1 MTCHSSYTNQE
12 TIGRS
17 IVLAG
22 NPNVGKSVF
31 FNDLTGQYVDVSNYP
46 GTTVETYRGT
56 FGKDTIIDTPGVYGV
71 SSFNDEE
78 RVARDVILD
87 ADAVVNV
94 VNAARLRQDLFLTLQ
109 IIDAGLPVIVAL
121 NMMDEA
127 RAQGIVVDVQELS
140 RALGVPVLACAAIL
154 GEGLAEVKAAV
165 ADNAFRRGIRDKAVE
180 AAIQTLPREI
190 PESHRLLIVEGD
202 TEIAERHGQTVGG
215 LQDTLYRERRAR
227 ADEIA
232 SHVTKQNEKTSSL
245 SVKLGRWA
253 LRPITG
259 LPLLAIM
266 LTGIFYTLG
275 VIIATHVVGFTEGTM
290 MEGFYEPF
298 VRLWIGRIVPEATI
312 IGQLLI
318 GPYGLLTMGV
328 TYLFGLLLPLVVGFY
343 LLLGVLEDSGYLP
356 RVAVLADRSLRTVG
370 LNGRAVIPI
379 ILGFGCVTMA
389 TVTTRLLGSRR
400 ERFIA
405 TLLLG
410 LAIPCSAQLGVIS
423 GMIAPLG
430 AAYIFAY
437 LVVIVAVF
445 GLVGVALNRVVPGK
459 SSDLF
464 IELPPMRWPRLTN
477 ILTKTWQKTKHFLGE
492 TIVLFGVGSVLLG
505 LINVVGGLN
514 RLNAWARP
522 LVSGWLGLP
531 DTAATPFLMGI
542 LRRDFGAAGLTDLA
556 LTPHQTLVAL
566 IVMTLFVPCIA
577 SLLIILKE
585 RGWKEGIVIWFG
597 SFFTAFLVGGIAHR
611 LIF

>member
-1 MTCHSSYTNQE
+1 MPCHANDHKNISGQ
-12 TIGRS
+12 S
-17 IVLAG
+17 IVLVG

-31 FNDLTGQYVDVSNYP
+31 FNDLTGEYVDVSNYP
-46 GTTVETYRGT
+46 GTTVETYRGSLI
-56 FGKDTIIDTPGVYGV
+56 GATIIDTPGVYGI

-87 ADAVVNV
+87 ADAVLNV

-109 IIDAGLPVIVAL
+109 LIDAGLPVAVVL

-127 RAQGIVVDVQELS
+127 RAQGIDLDTQALS
-140 RALGVPVLACAAIL
+140 EALGVPVFEASAIH
-154 GEGLAEVKAAV
+154 GEGLKEVKAAV
-165 ADNAFRRGIRDKAVE
+165 TAGQFQQGRRDREVVE
-180 AAIQTLPREI
+180 AISKLSPEI

-202 TEIAERHGQTVGG
+202 AEIAERHGQQAGE
-215 LQDTLYRERRAR
+215 LQDQLYRSRRAR
-227 ADEIA
+227 ADEIT
-232 SHVTKQNEKTSSL
+232 SRVIRQNLGKSNFG
-245 SVKLGRWA
+245 VQLGRWA
-253 LRPITG
+253 LRPLTG
-259 LPLLAIM
+259 LPLLALI
-266 LTGIFYTLG
+266 LAGIFYILG
-275 VIIATHVVGFTEGTM
+275 VVIATHVVGFTEDTILG
-290 MEGFYEPF
+290 GFYEPF
-298 VRLWIGRIVPEATI
+298 IRLWIGRLIPEASVA
-312 IGQLLI
+312 GQLLI

-343 LLLGVLEDSGYLP
+343 LLLGVLEDTGYLP
-356 RVAVLADRSLRTVG
+356 RVAVLADRSLRAVG

-430 AAYIFAY
+430 AGYILAY

-445 GLVGVALNRVVPGK
+445 GGVGVALNRVIPGK
-459 SSDLF
+459 STDLF
-464 IELPPMRWPRLTN
+464 IELPPIRWPRLSN
-477 ILTKTWQKTKHFLGE
+477 ILIKTWQKTKHFLGE
-492 TIVLFGVGSVLLG
+492 TIVLFGVGSLLLG
-505 LINVVGGLN
+505 LIHIGGGLT
-514 RLNAWARP
+514 RLNDWAQP

-531 DTAATPFLMGI
+531 KTAATPFLMGI
-542 LRRDFGAAGLTDLA
+542 LRRDFGAAGLTDLT
-556 LTPHQTLVAL
+556 LSPHQTLVAL

-585 RGWKEGIVIWFG
+585 RGWKEGVLIWLG
-597 SFFTAFLVGGIAHR
+597 SFSIAFLVGGIAHR
-611 LIF
+611 IIF